1 MEAKLNNPL
10 HVVSYAL
17 NIHVQYVPCFIVKE
31 GDHHEEHTKSKADL
45 AQPADS
51 NFKTTDYRGGG
62 ACSYTPDN
70 NDLVGDRDLDLLEN
84 AVKSGIHLYTT
95 DS

>member
-17 NIHVQYVPCFIVKE
+17 NIHVQYMPCFIVKE

-51 NFKTTDYRGGG
+51 NFKTSVKEAWWFWHNIINITQADQ
-62 ACSYTPDN
+62 AS
-70 NDLVGDRDLDLLEN
+70 LVVCKGFLR
-84 AVKSGIHLYTT
+84 
-95 DS
+95 